1 MKQKIIITLLCILS
15 GLILILWRSL
25 SYPVIGIY
33 PKTDFVLDQ
42 VRVFNPDRKNFSK
55 LSLEF
60 RNNRIFKIRKDHPG
74 TSAEFSGMTVTP
86 GIVDMHAHLPPHN
99 LLDLIPYFSL
109 LYLSHGVTS
118 IRIAGDIDG
127 TSVPYAKKGIEAGDF
142 FGPKIVSCDA
152 FVTSGIPRWK
162 NSILVNSPEEASE
175 AVRALKKKGADC
187 IKSYENLN
195 VSMIKALVETAN
207 KEGLPVIGHV
217 PFGMTYEES
226 GIPDVQHFFGIPRP
240 GSLKRDN
247 VLNRGSDWGNVD
259 DKLLNDIVKHSV
271 QNKIS
276 NTPTL
281 VASERLLLFSDYET
295 AKKDPAVSLM
305 PRFYREVVWNPEIG
319 IPAYRSIEKEYLQN
333 YVQTAILKKKS
344 LLLKLFQAGAT
355 LYLGSDSQ
363 QPFVVPGA
371 SLRQE
376 MSLFQE
382 AGIPSYD
389 VWKMATV
396 DANRAIRNEASFSI
410 QEGASPDL
418 LIFRE
423 DPTSD
428 LAKTSTL
435 YAIVSQGKLYLKKDL
450 DFLVQEFREQQSK
463 FIFDRLSMF
472 LGKLALEK
480 QTKEFKH

>member
-1 MKQKIIITLLCILS
+1 MKQKIIITFLCVLS
-15 GLILILWRSL
+15 GLILIFWRSL
-25 SYPVIGIY
+25 SYPVIGIH
-33 PKTDFVLDQ
+33 PKEDFVLDQ
-42 VRVFNPDRKNFSK
+42 IRVFNPDRKNFSN

-60 RNNRIFKIRKDHPG
+60 RNGRIFKIRKVHYG
-74 TSAEFSGMTVTP
+74 SSSEFSGMTATP

-118 IRIAGDIDG
+118 VRIAGDIDG
-127 TSVPYAKKGIEAGDF
+127 TAVPYARKGIEDGDF
-142 FGPKIVSCDA
+142 FGPRIFSCDA

-195 VSMIKALVETAN
+195 VPIIRALVETAN

-217 PFGMTYEES
+217 PYGMTYEES
-226 GIPDVQHFFGIPRP
+226 KIPDVQHFFGIPRP
-240 GSLKRDN
+240 ASLKRDN
-247 VLNRGSDWGNVD
+247 VLNRGSDWNEVNE
-259 DKLLNDIVKHSV
+259 KLLNDIVKHSV
-271 QNKIS
+271 KNKIA

-281 VASERLLLFSDYET
+281 VASERILLFSDYEA
-295 AKKDPAVSLM
+295 AKEDSAVALM

-333 YVQTAILKKKS
+333 HVQTAILKKKS
-344 LLLKLFQAGAT
+344 LLLKLFRAGAA
-355 LYLGSDSQ
+355 LYLGSDAQ

-371 SLRQE
+371 SLHQE
-376 MSLFQE
+376 MRLFQE

-389 VWKMATV
+389 VWRMATV
-396 DANRAIRNEASFSI
+396 DANRAIRNETSFSI

-418 LIFRE
+418 LIFQE
-423 DPTSD
+423 DPTND
-428 LAKTSTL
+428 LTKISSL
-435 YAIVSQGKLYLKKDL
+435 YAVVSQGKLYLKKDL
-450 DFLVQEFREQQSK
+450 DFLVQEFRGQQSK
-463 FIFDRLSMF
+463 FIFEQLSLF

>member
-1 MKQKIIITLLCILS
+1 MKQKIIIALLCVIA
-15 GLILILWRSL
+15 GFILILWRSL

-33 PKTDFVLDQ
+33 PKTDFVLDH
-42 VRVFNPDRKNFSK
+42 VRVFDPDRKSFSR

-60 RNNRIFKIRKDHPG
+60 RNNRIFKIRKG
-74 TSAEFSGMTVTP
+74 KQESSAEFSGMTVTP

-127 TSVPYAKKGIEAGDF
+127 TAVPYAKKGIEEGTF

-152 FVTSGIPRWK
+152 FVTSGVPRWK
-162 NSILVNSPEEASE
+162 NSIIVNSPEEASE
-175 AVRALKKKGADC
+175 AVRALKKKGVDC
-187 IKSYENLN
+187 IKSYENLS
-195 VSMIKALVETAN
+195 VSMIRALVETAN

-217 PFGMTYEES
+217 PYGMTYEES
-226 GIPDVQHFFGIPRP
+226 KIPDVQHFFGIPRP
-240 GSLKRDN
+240 QSLEKDS
-247 VLNRGSDWGNVD
+247 VLNRGADWGDVNE
-259 DKLLNDIVKHSV
+259 KLLNDIVKFSIE
-271 QNKIS
+271 NKIA

-281 VASERLLLFSDYET
+281 VASDRLLLFSDYES
-295 AKKDPAVSLM
+295 AKKDSAVALM

-319 IPAYRSIEKEYLQN
+319 IPAYRGIKKEYLKDH
-333 YVQTAILKKKS
+333 VQSAILKKKS
-344 LLLKLFQAGAT
+344 LLRKLFLAGAT
-355 LYLGSDSQ
+355 LHLGSDAQ

-371 SLRQE
+371 SLYQE
-376 MSLFQE
+376 MNLFQE
-382 AGIPSYD
+382 AGIPPYD

-396 DANRAIRNEASFSI
+396 DSNRAIGNEASFSI

-423 DPTSD
+423 DPTTD
-428 LAKTSTL
+428 LTKTSSL
-435 YAIVSQGKLYLKKDL
+435 YAVVSQGKFYLKKDL

-463 FIFDRLSMF
+463 LLFEQLSMF